1 MVLTVSRAAMS
12 VADGSC
18 GRSILSLQGEFFCG
32 SAKHCHQALEKE
44 VGGKSCYHPV
54 GVLAVSD

>member
-1 MVLTVSRAAMS
+1 MS